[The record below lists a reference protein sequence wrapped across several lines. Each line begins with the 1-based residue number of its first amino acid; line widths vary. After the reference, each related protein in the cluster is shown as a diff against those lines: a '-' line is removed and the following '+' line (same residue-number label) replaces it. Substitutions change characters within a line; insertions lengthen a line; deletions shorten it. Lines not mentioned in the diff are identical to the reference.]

1 MVAVIAKNPITVEM
15 EHIRT
20 HNDGK
25 LVIKDVWHQQ
35 DWVFPRSN
43 TQKNTQKTQR
53 NRVPALLDES
63 SLVFSRGYSRPCST
77 RHISRCW
84 EIRVPKS
91 PHFGSKTC
99 WPVDILPLTFWFMFQ
114 TYLDIRDVTGLVSI
128 YHEFDHPCVFE

>member
-43 TQKNTQKTQR
+43 TQKTHPKNTKK
-53 NRVPALLDES
+53 
-63 SLVFSRGYSRPCST
+63 PCS
-77 RHISRCW
+77 S
-84 EIRVPKS
+84 S
-91 PHFGSKTC
+91 S
-99 WPVDILPLTFWFMFQ
+99 
-114 TYLDIRDVTGLVSI
+114 
-128 YHEFDHPCVFE
+128 